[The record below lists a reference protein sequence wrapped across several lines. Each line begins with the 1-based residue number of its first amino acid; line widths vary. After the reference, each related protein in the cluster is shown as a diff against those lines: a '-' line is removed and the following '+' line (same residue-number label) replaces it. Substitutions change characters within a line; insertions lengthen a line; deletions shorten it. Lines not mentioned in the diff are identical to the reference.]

1 MTTLANI
8 HLIQADWAL
17 RTRRL
22 FDLVNDTPSSP
33 NPIQRDAIRR
43 ASEDVHQIVLQVTE
57 ILSTHQQVKQKHKS
71 EMIRAAA
78 LSSLDT
84 LCFSFGAL
92 GLISSQDQQ
101 TKDRYPWLEGVSI
114 GALAVSQIASKVN
127 DYFHLKKMREERNA
141 HQDLIILQE
150 ILRDPT
156 TEKIWGLFGI
166 SKNEEMLN
174 QTLTEDQWSIKRRA
188 FLDKETRSVTLSLKQ
203 DERTPL
209 LS

>member
-22 FDLVNDTPSSP
+22 FDLVNDTKSSP
-33 NPIQRDAIRR
+33 NPTQRDAISR
-43 ASEDVHQIVLQVTE
+43 ASEDVHQIILQVTE

-71 EMIRAAA
+71 ERIRAAA

-92 GLISSQDQQ
+92 GLISSLDQE
-101 TKDRYPWLEGVSI
+101 TKDTYPWLEGVSI

-127 DYFHLKKMREERNA
+127 DYFHLKKMREERKA
-141 HQDLIILQE
+141 HQDLLILEE

-166 SKNEEMLN
+166 SKNAEMLN

-188 FLDKETRSVTLSLKQ
+188 FLNKETRSVTLSTQ
-203 DERTPL
+203 DEETPL

>member
-22 FDLVNDTPSSP
+22 FDLVNDTQSSP
-33 NPIQRDAIRR
+33 SPIQRDEIRR

-92 GLISSQDQQ
+92 GLISSQDQE

-127 DYFHLKKMREERNA
+127 DYFHLKKMKEERNA
-141 HQDLIILQE
+141 HQDLIILQD